1 MTITKYITAAL
12 AVAGLAGCA
21 TPPPSG
27 PSHLVLPGTGMSFD
41 QFRADDA
48 GCRAYASGQT
58 GGHDPATAAAD
69 AGVRSAV
76 VGTVIGAAAG
86 AAIGGRDGAAVGAG
100 TGLAVGALAGTD
112 AGQYSSRELQRR
124 YDMAYDQCMYA
135 KGHRVPVYGNFVH
148 RSVTPPPPPPPPYVP
163 PPPPAAK

>member
-1 MTITKYITAAL
+1 MTKLTRWAA
-12 AVAGLAGCA
+12 AFAAIGLAGCA

-27 PSHLVLPGTGMSFD
+27 PSHLVLPGTGMTFEH
-41 QFRADDA
+41 FRADDFE
-48 GCRAYASGQT
+48 CRGYANAQV
-58 GGHDPATAAAD
+58 GGHTPAAAATN
-69 AGVRSAV
+69 AGVGSAV

-100 TGLAVGALAGTD
+100 TGLAVGALAGSE
-112 AGQYSSRELQRR
+112 AGQYSGRELQRR

-148 RSVTPPPPPPPPYVP
+148 RSVTPPPPPPPYVP
-163 PPPPAAK
+163 PPPAPAR